1 MDSATDREK
10 LVEECMLL
18 RSEGTS
24 PDDLVALLHSRSQT
38 IVESI
43 AVLRIALDLP
53 LQDAKE
59 LVARHKVWAQEARA
73 GDCLHGEL
81 IAVMDSEHGG
91 EFEDKIWPSGMKSVY
106 WQCRACRSSILVTN
120 HVGTRHV
127 ELFLTKPSVV
137 PCPNGA
143 QPKAEM
149 WDQTLKTDQVAIVG
163 NSCPAIRDALEQ
175 AVRLAPLV

>member
-1 MDSATDREK
+1 MESDREK

-18 RSEGTS
+18 RSEGKS
-24 PDDLVALLHSRSQT
+24 PEDLVAILHGKSQT

-59 LVARHKVWAQEARA
+59 LVAKHKVWATEARA

-81 IAVMDSEHGG
+81 IAALDSEHRG
-91 EFEDKIWPSGMKSVY
+91 EFEDKIWPSGMKSIY
-106 WQCRACRSSILVTN
+106 WQCRACRDSILVTN
-120 HVGTRHV
+120 HVGTRHI
-127 ELFLTKPSVV
+127 ELFLTKPSVA
-137 PCPNGA
+137 PCPNGT

-149 WDQTLKTDQVAIVG
+149 WEQTLKTEQVALVG
-163 NSCPAIRDALEQ
+163 SSCPTIRDALEQ
-175 AVRLAPLV
+175 AMRLAPIV